1 MDPLSV
7 FMRRAR
13 IIPLDFPWIPPGIPM
28 DFPVDP
34 QAGLRAGA
42 AGLLRCQPLAWQ
54 GPTSRGRLYGKET
67 RCVLN

>member
-13 IIPLDFPWIPPGIPM
+13 IIPLDFPV
-28 DFPVDP
+28 DFPLDP